1 MTPQER
7 DLTTILLDRVNK
19 TEGQKDPEAEALIC
33 QAIAER
39 DGTPYYLVQT
49 VLIQDLSLHNA
60 QSRITDL
67 ETQLTETS
75 PSSSAAPSFLGAPTF
90 LGAVFGP
97 SEPSRSVGPNT
108 VPPSGLGTGP
118 PPIATT
124 QQPRDVPKP
133 DAAAPLAPGVGF
145 MGGGGFLRSAA
156 MTAAGIGGGAL
167 VFEGIQSMFGHHDA
181 ATITGNQAALPGLGA
196 TFLNLNKGYGAE
208 AGASAAGPTDEHSG
222 PRCDPDLPDPTA
234 GSGQDFTSGN
244 SS

>member
-1 MTPQER
+1 MTPEER
-7 DLTTILLDRVNK
+7 DLTTILLDRLNK
-19 TEGQKDPEAEALIC
+19 TEGQKDPEAEALIR
-33 QAIAER
+33 QATTER
-39 DGTPYYLVQT
+39 HGAPYYLVQT

-60 QSRITDL
+60 RSRITDL
-67 ETQLTETS
+67 ETQVTETS

-124 QQPRDVPKP
+124 QQPRDVRKP

-145 MGGGGFLRSAA
+145 MVSGGFLRSAA

-181 ATITGNQAALPGLGA
+181 ATITGNQAALPSLGA
-196 TFLNLNKGYGAE
+196 TLLNKGYGAE
-208 AGASAAGPTDEHSG
+208 TGASAAGSTDEHG